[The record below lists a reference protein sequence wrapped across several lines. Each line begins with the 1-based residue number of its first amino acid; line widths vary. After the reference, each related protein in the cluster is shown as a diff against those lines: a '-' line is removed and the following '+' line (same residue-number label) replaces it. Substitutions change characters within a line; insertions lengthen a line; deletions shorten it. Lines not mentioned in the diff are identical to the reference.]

1 MSVYNFQQGTMAGAA
16 GAGGYT
22 IDQSIRFND
31 DDAAYLYRDVGS
43 APTDGKKFTYSL
55 WIKRAAITGGTNTAL
70 LSGGSGT
77 STGRCDFLF
86 TAGAATGDGSNF
98 DSLKFDI
105 FTGTFDQTRSL
116 AKLRDPSSWYHIVF
130 VFDAANATANDT
142 MIMYLNGERLE
153 LDSTSGVPNVA
164 ALVNANGQRTRV
176 GADAS
181 NTPVEFDGYM
191 AEINMIDGQAL
202 DPTSFGETN
211 NYGVWIPKAY
221 EGTYGTNGFYIT
233 GADSADLGADE
244 SGNGND
250 FTSTGLTAADQVSDS
265 PTLNSPVISP
275 IDYQT
280 GSNVTISDGN
290 LTFENANSGSANDAR
305 ATFAISS
312 GKWYWEVEADALGQ
326 SGVGR
331 EFIGVV
337 SPEWRLGTG
346 SAGSNFSQD
355 STGYAYNTV
364 GQKINNNSA
373 SSYGSALSA
382 GDIVGVALDLD
393 NGKIWWSV
401 NGTFQASG
409 DPAAGTNE
417 AYSGLSGTFA
427 PAFAVDYGTGT
438 SRLIANFGQTGGLTY
453 TPPTGFLQ
461 IDSSTLP
468 TQTIKDGS
476 AYFQASLYT
485 GNGTAIGSG
494 GKSVTQDK
502 NSTFQPDFVWIKERN
517 GAADNSLYDAVR
529 GTTKD
534 LASNDS
540 SSETT
545 ETEGLTAFDAAG
557 FTVGSLAKV
566 NTSSDTYVAWQ
577 WLAAN
582 GTASNSDGNITST
595 VSVNTTAGFSIVTYT
610 GDGNDNATVGHGLGV
625 TPETVWLLP
634 RSNGDNKQVSNWE
647 TGVTAFTED
656 LKLNAAEV
664 AASSSNRVK
673 GGSSTT
679 FTLGTDVNIN
689 GSGRTYVAYV
699 WNEVAGFSKFATYT
713 SNGSTD
719 GPFVYCGFRP
729 AVVFIRCTENGE
741 NWHMYDTT
749 RNTYNATNLF
759 LYPTTSDSEQS
770 SGRDID
776 ILSNGFKLRGTDGGI
791 NSATNRKYVAMCFA
805 EHPFGGSD
813 VAPATAR

>member
-1 MSVYNFQQGTMAGAA
+1 MVFQNDILAGASGTDA
-16 GAGGYT
+16 GYS
-22 IDQSIRFND
+22 IDQSIRFNRD
-31 DDAAYLYRDVGS
+31 DSAYLTRTPSS
-43 APTDGKKFTYSL
+43 ASNRRTFTLSF
-55 WIKRAAITGGTNTAL
+55 WWKMCTIPSTT
-70 LSGGSGT
+70 SGGYRIIQADSTEFGWSDSNNNLYLLDGGVLFQT
-77 STGRCDFLF
+77 SQVF
-86 TAGAATGDGSNF
+86 
-98 DSLKFDI
+98 
-105 FTGTFDQTRSL
+105 
-116 AKLRDPSSWYHIVF
+116 RDPSAWQHIVLA
-130 VFDAANATANDT
+130 VDTTDATAGNR
-142 MIMYLNGERLE
+142 IKLYINGSEVT
-153 LDSTSGVPNVA
+153 DF
-164 ALVNANGQRTRV
+164 ANGPSVSQNFDFDINNTV
-176 GADAS
+176 AQNIGKEGANYIGAYVAEFHSVDGTQLDA
-181 NTPVEFDGYM
+181 
-191 AEINMIDGQAL
+191 
-202 DPTSFGETN
+202 TSFGETN
-211 NYGVWIPKAY
+211 DDGVWIPKAY
-221 EGTYGTNGFYIT
+221 SGSYGTNGFYLK
-233 GADSADLGADE
+233 GQDSAALGDDS

-250 FTSTGLTAADQVSDS
+250 FTSSGLTADDQVTDS
-265 PTLNSPVISP
+265 PTLNFPVISP

-290 LTFENANSGSANDAR
+290 LTFQNANSGSSNDAR
-305 ATFAISS
+305 ATFAVSS
-312 GKWYWEVEADALGQ
+312 GKWYWEVEADSLGQ

-364 GQKINNNSA
+364 GQKLNNGSA
-373 SSYGSALSA
+373 SSYGSSLSA

-427 PAFAVDYGTGT
+427 PAFAVDYGVAT

-453 TPPTGFLQ
+453 TPPTGFSQ

-468 TQTIKDGS
+468 EPTIKDGS

-517 GAADNSLYDAVR
+517 GSADNALYDVVR

-534 LASNDS
+534 LASNNS
-540 SSETT
+540 NAETT

-557 FTVGSLAKV
+557 FKVGNLAKV

-582 GTASNSDGNITST
+582 GTSSNTVGSITST
-595 VSVNTTAGFSIVTYT
+595 ISENTTSGLSIVTYT
-610 GDGNDNATVGHGLGV
+610 GDGNDNATVGHGLGI
-625 TPETVWLLP
+625 TPKTVVIFP
-634 RSNGDNKQVSNWE
+634 RSNGDNRQVSNWE

-656 LKLNAAEV
+656 LKINAAE
-664 AASSSNRVK
+664 AANSSSSRVK

-679 FTLGTDVNIN
+679 FTLGTDPNVN
-689 GSGRTYVAYV
+689 GSGNTYLAYV

-713 SNGSTD
+713 SNGSTN

-741 NWHMYDTT
+741 YWHLYDST
-749 RNTYNATNLF
+749 RNTFNASNRYLF
-759 LYPTTSDSEQS
+759 PSLGDAEGT

-791 NSATNRKYVAMCFA
+791 NSASNRKYIAMCFA
-805 EHPFGGSD
+805 ENPFGGNG

>member
-1 MSVYNFQQGTMAGAA
+1 MVFQNDILAGASGAA
-16 GAGGYT
+16 GGGYT

-31 DDAAYLYRDVGS
+31 DDSAYLSRTSTSADSDRKFASVSMWLKRGNLTSRQNFYSINSAGSSGASNQISMAFENSGTNGDCITYNNGAVNRQSTSVYRDVSGWYHFCQIFDTTQ
-43 APTDGKKFTYSL
+43 ATAADRVKTYINGNLLTDINIGQDFSQNS
-55 WIKRAAITGGTNTAL
+55 NTAFGQSSVVHYIGRRD
-70 LSGGSGT
+70 SG
-77 STGRCDFLF
+77 F
-86 TAGAATGDGSNF
+86 
-98 DSLKFDI
+98 
-105 FTGTFDQTRSL
+105 
-116 AKLRDPSSWYHIVF
+116 Y
-130 VFDAANATANDT
+130 
-142 MIMYLNGERLE
+142 Y
-153 LDSTSGVPNVA
+153 
-164 ALVNANGQRTRV
+164 
-176 GADAS
+176 
-181 NTPVEFDGYM
+181 DGYM
-191 AEINMIDGQAL
+191 AEIVFTVGQSVAVT
-202 DPTSFGETN
+202 DFGEYN
-211 NYGVWIPKAY
+211 NDGVWVPKAY
-221 EGTYGTNGFYIT
+221 AGTYGTNGFYLK
-233 GADSADLGADE
+233 GQDSADLGNDS

-250 FTSTGLTAADQVSDS
+250 FTSSGLTSDDQVSDS
-265 PTLNSPVISP
+265 PTLNFPVISP

-280 GSNVTISDGN
+280 GSNVTISNGN
-290 LTFENANSGSANDAR
+290 LTFQNANSGSANDAR
-305 ATFAISS
+305 ATFAVSS

-364 GQKINNNSA
+364 GQKINNGSA
-373 SSYGSALSA
+373 ASYGSALSA

-453 TPPTGFLQ
+453 TPPTGFSQ

-468 TQTIKDGS
+468 TPTITDGS
-476 AYFQASLYT
+476 AYFQTTLYT
-485 GNGTAIGSG
+485 GTGSTLEVNQTG
-494 GKSVTQDK
+494 
-502 NSTFQPDFVWIKERN
+502 NSTFQPDFVWIKKRSGTDRHE
-517 GAADNSLYDAVR
+517 LEDAVR
-529 GTTKD
+529 G
-534 LASNDS
+534 ASLRLS
-540 SSETT
+540 SDRTDAEDTG
-545 ETEGLTAFDAAG
+545 GLTSFDADG
-557 FTVGSLAKV
+557 FTVDGLYGS
-566 NTSSDTYVAWQ
+566 SGESGFTYAAWQ

-582 GTASNSDGNITST
+582 GTASNSDGSITST

-610 GDGNDNATVGHGLGV
+610 GDGNNNATVGHGLGV
-625 TPETVWLLP
+625 TPKTVVLFP
-634 RSNGDNKQVSNWE
+634 RSNADNRQVSNWE
-647 TGVTAFTED
+647 TGVTPFTED
-656 LKLNAAEV
+656 LKLNAAET
-664 AASSSNRVK
+664 ANSSSNRVK

-679 FTLGTDVNIN
+679 FTLGTDPNVN
-689 GSGRTYVAYV
+689 GSGNTYVAYV

-741 NWHMYDTT
+741 YWHLYDST

-759 LYPTTSDSEQS
+759 LYPTTADAEGT

-791 NSATNRKYVAMCFA
+791 NSAANRKYIAMCFA
-805 EHPFGGSD
+805 ENPFGGNSA
-813 VAPATAR
+813 APATAR